1 MGKAVQHGVPGGNAG
16 HGPAVIFLVQEEA
29 GLLAVFK
36 IDVVIHAVLADLCLG
51 GVGVGLT
58 GQLEPA
64 LVLLQPLLGAE
75 GFVIPLID
83 AVNGLAVGPQDF
95 RQDGEENGLELFHPR
110 AQGLGDED
118 IVEAVYRQ
126 ARKLVGLPKDDP
138 AGGKIGGL
146 QHGLAVGPGVLH
158 PAAPEAGVKGIVG
171 VAGDEPHP
179 DLAVVGDKAR
189 AEVSALGA
197 DHIGQ
202 GTVFRERLRR
212 GGNIVFVHPGVA
224 AHQQALGVFVDL
236 VDGISAFFHSID
248 LFIILKNC
256 ARISKNEMG
265 ETTMEIE
272 RKWMVNGWPEQP
284 LPLKE
289 EFAMRQ
295 GYISVRPTV
304 RIREEALTGG
314 ETKYILCF
322 KSGSGLAREEIE
334 REIDKELFTRLEEKI
349 IGKPLIPKL
358 RRSYQLP
365 DGMVLEVNHVDE
377 GQPTEFWYAEVEY
390 PTVEAA
396 RSWRPE
402 AVGLAAYLNDDVT
415 DQPGQS
421 MGAYWEQTRT

>member
-1 MGKAVQHGVPGGNAG
+1 MP
-16 HGPAVIFLVQEEA
+16 
-29 GLLAVFK
+29 K
-36 IDVVIHAVLADLCLG
+36 IRMK
-51 GVGVGLT
+51 
-58 GQLEPA
+58 
-64 LVLLQPLLGAE
+64 E
-75 GFVIPLID
+75 GCI
-83 AVNGLAVGPQDF
+83 
-95 RQDGEENGLELFHPR
+95 
-110 AQGLGDED
+110 
-118 IVEAVYRQ
+118 
-126 ARKLVGLPKDDP
+126 
-138 AGGKIGGL
+138 
-146 QHGLAVGPGVLH
+146 
-158 PAAPEAGVKGIVG
+158 
-171 VAGDEPHP
+171 
-179 DLAVVGDKAR
+179 
-189 AEVSALGA
+189 
-197 DHIGQ
+197 
-202 GTVFRERLRR
+202 
-212 GGNIVFVHPGVA
+212 
-224 AHQQALGVFVDL
+224 
-236 VDGISAFFHSID
+236 
-248 LFIILKNC
+248 
-256 ARISKNEMG
+256 
-265 ETTMEIE
+265 MEIE
-272 RKWMVNGWPEQP
+272 RKWMVKGWPEG
-284 LPLKE
+284 LPLRE

-421 MGAYWEQTRT
+421 MGAYWEQTRK